1 MGVIAEIAEIDST
14 IEMTTVII
22 IETTMVKIVL
32 KVIGDQDQHLHSETM
47 IVIAEID
54 TIPLGI
60 AEASAIV
67 ADTTDMVVDDIQ
79 MSEMIVVITEV
90 MVSVVI
96 EAMIEEITEMVAVM
110 IVIAEME
117 EDITGETI
125 VVVMIAETIV
135 VVMIAEVDI
144 IVIEDLQN
152 VMVMIPQRRDQ
163 GYNCKNVLLPWNP
176 HPHLPVLLFLVA
188 QNQLTP
194 RKKNEKLKKNCK
206 NNKK

>member
-1 MGVIAEIAEIDST
+1 
-14 IEMTTVII
+14 
-22 IETTMVKIVL
+22 
-32 KVIGDQDQHLHSETM
+32 
-47 IVIAEID
+47 
-54 TIPLGI
+54 
-60 AEASAIV
+60 
-67 ADTTDMVVDDIQ
+67 
-79 MSEMIVVITEV
+79 MIVVITEV

-96 EAMIEEITEMVAVM
+96 EAMIEEITVVEVVLIAIAEMEEVLIAIAEMEAVMIAIAEMEAVMIVIVEMVAVM

-117 EDITGETI
+117 EDITGET
-125 VVVMIAETIV
+125 A

-144 IVIEDLQN
+144 TVIEDLQN

-194 RKKNEKLKKNCK
+194 QKKKKKLKKNCK
-206 NNKK
+206 NNKKT

>member
-1 MGVIAEIAEIDST
+1 
-14 IEMTTVII
+14 
-22 IETTMVKIVL
+22 
-32 KVIGDQDQHLHSETM
+32 
-47 IVIAEID
+47 
-54 TIPLGI
+54 
-60 AEASAIV
+60 
-67 ADTTDMVVDDIQ
+67 
-79 MSEMIVVITEV
+79 MIVVITEV

-96 EAMIEEITEMVAVM
+96 EAMIEEITVVEVVLIAIAEMEEVLIAIAEMEAVMIVIVEMVAVM

-117 EDITGETI
+117 EDITGET
-125 VVVMIAETIV
+125 A

-144 IVIEDLQN
+144 TVIEDLQN

-194 RKKNEKLKKNCK
+194 QKKKKKLKKNCK
-206 NNKK
+206 NNKKT

>member
-1 MGVIAEIAEIDST
+1 MGS
-14 IEMTTVII
+14 EM
-22 IETTMVKIVL
+22 
-32 KVIGDQDQHLHSETM
+32 M
-47 IVIAEID
+47 IVIEEID

-67 ADTTDMVVDDIQ
+67 ADTT
-79 MSEMIVVITEV
+79 MIVVITEV

-96 EAMIEEITEMVAVM
+96 EAMIEEITVVEAVLIAIAEMEAVMIVIVEMVAVM

-117 EDITGETI
+117 EDITGETA
-125 VVVMIAETIV
+125 VVMIAETIV
-135 VVMIAEVDI
+135 VVMIAEMIVEVDI
-144 IVIEDLQN
+144 TVIEDLQN

-163 GYNCKNVLLPWNP
+163 GYNCKNALLPWNP

-194 RKKNEKLKKNCK
+194 RKKEREIEEKL
-206 NNKK
+206 

>member
-1 MGVIAEIAEIDST
+1 MGS
-14 IEMTTVII
+14 EM
-22 IETTMVKIVL
+22 
-32 KVIGDQDQHLHSETM
+32 M
-47 IVIAEID
+47 IVIEEID

-67 ADTTDMVVDDIQ
+67 ADTT
-79 MSEMIVVITEV
+79 MIVVITEV

-96 EAMIEEITEMVAVM
+96 EAMIEEITEMEAVMIAIAEMEAVMIVIVEMVAVM
-110 IVIAEME
+110 IVTAEME
-117 EDITGETI
+117 EDITGET

-135 VVMIAEVDI
+135 VVMIAEMIVEVDI
-144 IVIEDLQN
+144 TVIEDLQN

-163 GYNCKNVLLPWNP
+163 GYNCKNVQLPWNP

-188 QNQLTP
+188 QNQLIP

-206 NNKK
+206 NNKKT

>member
-1 MGVIAEIAEIDST
+1 MGS
-14 IEMTTVII
+14 EM
-22 IETTMVKIVL
+22 
-32 KVIGDQDQHLHSETM
+32 M
-47 IVIAEID
+47 IVIEEID

-67 ADTTDMVVDDIQ
+67 ADTT
-79 MSEMIVVITEV
+79 MIVVITEV

-96 EAMIEEITEMVAVM
+96 EAMIEEITVVEVVLIAIAEMEEGM
-110 IVIAEME
+110 IAIAEME
-117 EDITGETI
+117 EDITGETA
-125 VVVMIAETIV
+125 VVMIAETIV
-135 VVMIAEVDI
+135 VVMIAEMIVEVDI
-144 IVIEDLQN
+144 TVIEDLQN

-188 QNQLTP
+188 QNQLIP

-206 NNKK
+206 NNKKT

>member
-1 MGVIAEIAEIDST
+1 MGIAIAEMEGVMIAIAEM
-14 IEMTTVII
+14 E
-22 IETTMVKIVL
+22 
-32 KVIGDQDQHLHSETM
+32 
-47 IVIAEID
+47 
-54 TIPLGI
+54 
-60 AEASAIV
+60 
-67 ADTTDMVVDDIQ
+67 
-79 MSEMIVVITEV
+79 
-90 MVSVVI
+90 
-96 EAMIEEITEMVAVM
+96 AVM

>member
-1 MGVIAEIAEIDST
+1 MGS
-14 IEMTTVII
+14 EM
-22 IETTMVKIVL
+22 
-32 KVIGDQDQHLHSETM
+32 M
-47 IVIAEID
+47 IVIEEID

-67 ADTTDMVVDDIQ
+67 ADTT
-79 MSEMIVVITEV
+79 MIVVITEV

-96 EAMIEEITEMVAVM
+96 EAMIEEITVVEVVLIAIAEMEEVLIAIAEMEAVMIAIAEMEAVMIVIVEMVAVM

-117 EDITGETI
+117 EDITGETA
-125 VVVMIAETIV
+125 VVMIAEMIV
-135 VVMIAEVDI
+135 EVDI
-144 IVIEDLQN
+144 TVIEDLQN

-163 GYNCKNVLLPWNP
+163 GYNCKNALLPWNP

-206 NNKK
+206 NNKKT